1 MMPDSL
7 PPEFWIPAAIAAWSL
22 LIVVT
27 VRSMSRNPNPDE
39 LSRSDV
45 LERVG
50 SREFTKAGA

>member
-1 MMPDSL
+1 MIIDSL
-7 PPEFWIPAAIAAWSL
+7 PAWFAVPAIVFAWSL
-22 LIVVT
+22 LIVLS
-27 VRSMSRNPNPDE
+27 VRSMSCNPNPDE

>member
-1 MMPDSL
+1 MIDHL
-7 PPEFWIPAAIAAWSL
+7 PPVFWVPVAVVLWLL
-22 LIVVT
+22 LIAVT
-27 VRSMSRNPNPDE
+27 FRSMSQIPNPDE